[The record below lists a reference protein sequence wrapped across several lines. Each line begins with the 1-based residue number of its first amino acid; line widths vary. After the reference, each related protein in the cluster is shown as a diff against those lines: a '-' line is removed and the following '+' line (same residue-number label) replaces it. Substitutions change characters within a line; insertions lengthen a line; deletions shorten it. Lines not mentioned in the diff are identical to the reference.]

1 MEDSVRLCINTLQD
15 EKGIYIVMY
24 SDRSVQQVQTHIVSP
39 GIHISRAK
47 LQQPKYSYT
56 IQCYLSQFEHF
67 FLQRVEREDHI
78 VVAIFMGFLVLC
90 VGWGLA
96 RLSNIGIL
104 HTTSQV
110 KVLRGPQGSS
120 YLWSNSY
127 LTNFNLSYSTV

>member
-1 MEDSVRLCINTLQD
+1 MFCKILKWLFCDHPSTQIAACD
-15 EKGIYIVMY
+15 KY
-24 SDRSVQQVQTHIVSP
+24 THIFSP
-39 GIHISRAK
+39 GIRSGAFKISRAK

-56 IQCYLSQFEHF
+56 IECYLSQFEHF

-78 VVAIFMGFLVLC
+78 VVVIFMGFLVLC

-120 YLWSNSY
+120 YLWSNLY